1 MSTMSEPPAPSRE
14 PVEAAAAVHLCLLLG
29 RILFHFGATT
39 QRIQDS
45 IAWLARFLGCKV
57 EVLVSYDALMITRP

>member
-1 MSTMSEPPAPSRE
+1 MEVAAQSMSTMSEPPAPSRE

-39 QRIQDS
+39 QRIPGFHRRGS
-45 IAWLARFLGCKV
+45 
-57 EVLVSYDALMITRP
+57 LVFWAAKSKCS